1 MQEVKVEREKY
12 IGGSDIPTIMG
23 INPFKKRFDLLL
35 EKACL
40 IYSEFDGNEYTE
52 YGNILEPQI
61 RDYINAKYGVEFR
74 EDKLINGDV
83 RCHVDGYDGSSI
95 LEIKTTS
102 QVHGDVNDYKA
113 YLSQLL
119 FYMQEYGCKI
129 GYLAVYERPKDFNTT
144 FDETRLKLYEI
155 DITKYEDF
163 VKEIYEAVD
172 RFRIDLVKVKENPFI
187 TEEELQ
193 PTELIELSNKVVAL
207 ENKLAVYKELENEY
221 KELKQNLF
229 NEMENANV
237 KSWKTNGGYT
247 ITRVDG
253 TSKTTET
260 KEEFDLKTFAND
272 HPELYKQYLKTKT
285 TIKNGKAGF
294 VKITAPKN

>member
-52 YGNILEPQI
+52 YGNIMEPKI
-61 RDYINAKYGVEFR
+61 RDYISKKYNTEFV
-74 EDKLINGDV
+74 EDKLIDGDV
-83 RCHVDGYDGSSI
+83 RCHVDGFNGTII
-95 LEIKTTS
+95 LEVKTTS
-102 QVHGDVNDYKA
+102 NIYNTPIEYKK
-113 YLSQLL
+113 YLVQLL
-119 FYMQEYGCKI
+119 FYMKKYKVKKGI
-129 GYLAVYERPKDFNTT
+129 LAVYYRPDDFSTE
-144 FDETRLKLYEI
+144 FDESRLQIFEI
-155 DITKYEDF
+155 DINDY
-163 VKEIYEAVD
+163 KELVETILEEVEK
-172 RFRIDLVKVKENPFI
+172 FRQDLIKVKDNPFI

-193 PTELIELSNKVVAL
+193 PQLLIELSNKVVVL

-221 KELKQNLF
+221 KELKQLMF
-229 NEMENANV
+229 NEMENYNV
-237 KSWKTNGGYT
+237 KSWRTNGGYT

-253 TSKTTET
+253 SAETTET
-260 KEEFDLKTFAND
+260 KEEFDLKAFAKA
-272 HPELYKQYLKTKT
+272 HPELYKEYLKTKT
-285 TIKNGKAGF
+285 TIKKGKAGF